1 MALIE
6 KYRNEIEKA
15 KAKIAEQQ
23 KKVRDLEQKIADEEN
38 LEIVRM
44 VKAVKLDRVE
54 LASFLKAYASGL
66 ISLPEGMLQEGN
78 TENEET
84 EGYEDEA

>member
-15 KAKIAEQQ
+15 KVKIAEQQ

-44 VKAVKLDRVE
+44 VKAVKLDRAE
-54 LASFLKAYASGL
+54 LASFLKAYASGE
-66 ISLPEGMLQEGN
+66 ISLPD
-78 TENEET
+78 TADEEDT
-84 EGYEDEA
+84 EGSEDEE

>member
-15 KAKIAEQQ
+15 KVKIAEQQ
-23 KKVRDLEQKIADEEN
+23 KRVRELEQKIADEEN

-44 VKAVKLDRVE
+44 IKAVKLDRSE
-54 LASFLKAYASGL
+54 LAAFLKAYASGE
-66 ISLPEGMLQEGN
+66 ITLPDTN
-78 TENEET
+78 TAGVEDT
-84 EGYEDEA
+84 EDNEDEE

>member
-44 VKAVKLDRVE
+44 VKAVKLDRAE
-54 LASFLKAYASGL
+54 LASFLKAYASGE
-66 ISLPEGMLQEGN
+66 ISLPDTAGEDD
-78 TENEET
+78 T
-84 EGYEDEA
+84 EGSEDEE

>member
-15 KAKIAEQQ
+15 KVKIAEQQ
-23 KKVRDLEQKIADEEN
+23 KRVRELEQKIADEEN

-44 VKAVKLDRVE
+44 VKAVKLDRGE
-54 LASFLKAYASGL
+54 LAAFLKAYASGE
-66 ISLPEGMLQEGN
+66 ITLPDTDTTGGED
-78 TENEET
+78 TEDN
-84 EGYEDEA
+84 EDEE